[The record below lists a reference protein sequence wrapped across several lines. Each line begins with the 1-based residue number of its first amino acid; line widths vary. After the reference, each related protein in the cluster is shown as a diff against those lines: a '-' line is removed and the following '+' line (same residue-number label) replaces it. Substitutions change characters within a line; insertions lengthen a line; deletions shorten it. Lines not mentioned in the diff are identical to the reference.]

1 MVYLNEIT
9 WIGRLKGICGQDEN
23 RFVYRKGEDLYS
35 LDIKRAPEPED
46 IIWTNLGQRDCVSYG
61 RKFFTF
67 TITAVLLGACFA
79 AVYGLSQAQKTVEA
93 DKNDSNSRYL
103 SIAISIT
110 ISVVNI
116 ILGQAIRFLTLFER
130 DYTST
135 NHQASLAIKS
145 IMAQMINSILIP
157 VIIAYYIKDANI
169 YQTSG
174 LVDNIFMMSITNSL
188 VPPILLFFDPYN
200 LFMKIKRSFKSR
212 AGSKLYQTQKDHN

>member
-116 ILGQAIRFLTLFER
+116 ILGRN
-130 DYTST
+130 Y
-135 NHQASLAIKS
+135 
-145 IMAQMINSILIP
+145 
-157 VIIAYYIKDANI
+157 
-169 YQTSG
+169 
-174 LVDNIFMMSITNSL
+174 
-188 VPPILLFFDPYN
+188 
-200 LFMKIKRSFKSR
+200 
-212 AGSKLYQTQKDHN
+212 